1 VKTTAAVAL
10 AIALSASGCRQ
21 ARQTTS
27 TEGVPR
33 TDGLVTTVVDGD
45 SIHVILGSTTERLRL
60 IGVDAPEVE
69 HPDQPAECFGEEAA
83 LFTQR
88 SLEGRSVRIEYDIEL
103 RDRFDRLL
111 AYVFQGGRLFNETL
125 VVEGFAFERSYPP
138 NLAHQEELRRA
149 EIDARRNRRG
159 LWDACER

>member
-1 VKTTAAVAL
+1 MKTTAAVAL
-10 AIALSASGCRQ
+10 AIAVSASGCGQ
-21 ARQTTS
+21 ARQSTS

-60 IGVDAPEVE
+60 IGVDAPEVR

-88 SLEGRSVRIEYDIEL
+88 SLEGRSVRIEYDIER

-125 VVEGFAFERSYPP
+125 VAEGFAFERSYPP

-149 EIDARRNRRG
+149 EIEARRSRRG

>member
-1 VKTTAAVAL
+1 MKTTAAVAL
-10 AIALSASGCRQ
+10 AIAVSSSGCRQ
-21 ARQTTS
+21 ARQSTS
-27 TEGVPR
+27 IEGVPR

-60 IGVDAPEVE
+60 IGVDAPEVR

-83 LFTQR
+83 LFTRR
-88 SLEGRSVRIEYDIEL
+88 SLEGRSVRIEYDVER

-111 AYVFQGGRLFNETL
+111 AYVFQGGKLFNTTL
-125 VVEGFAFERSYPP
+125 VAQGYAIERSYPP
-138 NLAHQEELRRA
+138 NLAYQEELRRA

-159 LWDACER
+159 LWDVCER